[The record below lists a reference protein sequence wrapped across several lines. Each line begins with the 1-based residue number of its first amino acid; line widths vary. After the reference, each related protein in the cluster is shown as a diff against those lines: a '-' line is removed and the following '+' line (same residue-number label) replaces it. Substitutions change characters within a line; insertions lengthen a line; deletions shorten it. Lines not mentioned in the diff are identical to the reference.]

1 MTPTPGKSHLTT
13 LDILI
18 ELRCWLADN
27 VEMQAE
33 PAIVAHLPNGYLL
46 SQSDCV
52 DAIDALLHQLRH

>member
-1 MTPTPGKSHLTT
+1 MNQTSGKDHLTT

-33 PAIVAHLPNGYLL
+33 PAIVAHLPNGYLHT
-46 SQSDCV
+46 QADCIE
-52 DAIDALLHQLRH
+52 AIDSLLHQLRH

>member
-1 MTPTPGKSHLTT
+1 MNKTQGKNHLTT

-33 PAIVAHLPNGYLL
+33 PAIVAHLPNGYQLT
-46 SQSDCV
+46 QADGIE
-52 DAIDALLHQLRH
+52 AIDTLLHQLRH

>member
-1 MTPTPGKSHLTT
+1 MTLTPGKTHLTA

-33 PAIVAHLPNGYLL
+33 PAIVAHMSNGYLL
-46 SQSDCV
+46 TQSDCV
-52 DAIDALLHQLRH
+52 EAIDVLLHQLRH